1 MAKKHI
7 VGIATVALV
16 LAACGGDNS
25 SNEASTGDGDSEGSI
40 SGDLTVLTHRTDIV
54 DTVLE
59 DYKERFGEL
68 YPDVNIRFEAITEY
82 EGDVSIRLN
91 TEEYGDVLMIP
102 AAVTRDQLPDFF
114 EPLGTVEELGEKYRF
129 VEEQAYEGDVYG
141 ISITGNANGYV
152 VNKRVW
158 EEAGITEP
166 PATPDE
172 FLDALRAIEANTDAI
187 PYYTNYGDGWP
198 LGQIRGNMGVLT
210 GPEVENNMAH
220 MDEPWTEGEDINLL
234 DSLVYD
240 IVAEGLSENDP
251 TTTNWEESKNL
262 LGTGDI
268 ATMMLGS
275 WAIIQMQD
283 AAENVGASRDDIGYW
298 PFPLQ
303 TDGTF
308 RSRIGGDYKM
318 AINKHSEHKEAAR
331 AWIDWYTE
339 ESGFATDQ
347 GGVSVLV
354 DGELPDTLSDFDP
367 LDVEF
372 FELAPR
378 PEGEERL
385 FSDIHNTAEIDLDG
399 WLYNQRLIDI
409 ARGAADGDKES
420 YFAELNN
427 RWADARAQVGD

>member
-7 VGIATVALV
+7 VGIATLALV
-16 LAACGGDNS
+16 LAACGGDDSSENS
-25 SNEASTGDGDSEGSI
+25 DTSSGDGTI

-59 DYKERFGEL
+59 DYKSRFQEK
-68 YPDVNIRFEAITEY
+68 YPDVDITFEAITEY

-102 AAVTRDQLPDFF
+102 AAVTRDQLPEYF

-129 VEEQAYEGDVYG
+129 VQEQSYQGDVYG

-152 VNKRVW
+152 FNKRVW

-166 PATPDE
+166 PASPEE
-172 FLDALRAIEANTDAI
+172 FIDALRAIEENTDAI

-210 GPEVENNMAH
+210 GSEVEIDMAH
-220 MDEPWTEGEDINLL
+220 MDEPWTEGQDIHLI

-240 IVAEGLSENDP
+240 IVAEGLTEDDP

-262 LGTGDI
+262 LGTGEI
-268 ATMMLGS
+268 ATMFLGS
-275 WAIIQMQD
+275 WAVTQMQD

-298 PFPLQ
+298 PFPSQ

-308 RSRIGGDYKM
+308 RVRIGGDYKM
-318 AINKHSEHKEAAR
+318 GINKHSEHKEAAR

-339 ESGFATDQ
+339 ESGYATSE
-347 GGVSVLV
+347 GGLSVTV
-354 DGELPDTLSDFDP
+354 GGELPDTLQDFEP
-367 LDVEF
+367 LDIEF
-372 FELAPR
+372 FELTPP
-378 PEGEERL
+378 PEGEETL
-385 FSDIHNTAEIDLDG
+385 YSDIFKTAEIDLDG
-399 WLYNQRLIDI
+399 WLYNQEMIDI

-420 YFAELNN
+420 YFSELNQ
-427 RWADARAQVGD
+427 RWSDARAQVAG

>member
-7 VGIATVALV
+7 VGIAALALF
-16 LAACGGDNS
+16 LAACGGDDS
-25 SNEASTGDGDSEGSI
+25 SDDSDTSSGDGTV

-59 DYKERFGEL
+59 DYKTRFQET
-68 YPDVNIRFEAITEY
+68 YPDVDISFEAITEY

-102 AAVTRDQLPDFF
+102 AAVTRDELPEYF

-129 VEEQAYEGDVYG
+129 VEEQAYQGDVYG

-152 VNKRVW
+152 FNKRVW

-166 PATPDE
+166 PTTPDE
-172 FLDALRAIEANTDAI
+172 FIEALRAIEQNTDAI

-198 LGQIRGNMGVLT
+198 LGQIRSNMGVLT
-210 GPEVENNMAH
+210 GPEVENEMAH
-220 MDEPWTEGEDINLL
+220 SDEPWTEGEDIHLV
-234 DSLVYD
+234 DSFVYD
-240 IVAEGLSENDP
+240 IVAEGLAEDDP

-275 WAIIQMQD
+275 WAVTQMQD

-298 PFPLQ
+298 PFPAQ

-308 RSRIGGDYKM
+308 RVRIGGDYKM
-318 AINKHSEHKEAAR
+318 GINKHSEHKEAAR

-339 ESGFATDQ
+339 ESGYATDE
-347 GGVSVLV
+347 GGLSVQV
-354 DGELPDTLSDFDP
+354 DGELPDTLSDFEP

-378 PEGEERL
+378 PEGEESL
-385 FSDIHNTAEIDLDG
+385 YSDIHNTAEIDLDG
-399 WLYNQRLIDI
+399 WLYNQKLIDI

-420 YFAELNN
+420 YFEELNQ
-427 RWADARAQVGD
+427 RWSDARAQVAG